1 MSRNTWKFHGGIH
14 PPQNKQQ
21 SVSASIR
28 QLPLPDKLI
37 LPLQQ
42 HIGAPGKVLVS
53 VGDRVLKGQLLAQA
67 KGFVSANLH
76 APSSGTVID
85 ISDQPVQHPS
95 GLPGKCIV
103 IETDGK
109 EQWCEI
115 HPIDDYRQMDA
126 TQLLATINN
135 AGIVG
140 MGGAGFPS
148 HVKIGTQQT
157 ISTLIL
163 NAVECEPY
171 ITSDDLLMRERA
183 AEIIEGLQILAFI
196 LNPKEILVG
205 IEDNKPEAIAAMRR
219 AAQESTEA
227 NPGAPCAVT
236 IVSVPTIYP
245 SGGEKQIIQILTGK
259 EVPSGGLPSDLGI
272 VCHNTGTV
280 HAIRNAVIEGKPLI
294 SRITTMTGNLVT
306 DPGNIEVLLGTPV
319 SHLLQHT
326 RTSANQIHR
335 LIMGGPMMGF
345 SMRSTEIPIVK
356 TSNCIIAADD
366 QEFPD
371 APPEQPC
378 IRCGACA
385 EVCPAKLLPQQL
397 FFYSKSKE
405 IDKAK
410 HYNLMDCIECGA
422 CSFVCPSQIPL
433 VQYFRFGKGE
443 VRKSKIETDKSD
455 RARMR
460 FEAHQERLEKEAA
473 AKEEKRQQ
481 RAAANALKKE
491 KQAKAKLEKEA
502 AEAANPSTAAST
514 AQESSNEPSNNDADE
529 ALETLKSNATKASK
543 RYQQAKKALQM
554 AEKNGADN
562 IDKLREKI
570 LQLETKA
577 SDAKKAL
584 KEALPSPAK
593 KIPAKSD
600 ATPNNTPKE
609 TDTSAVIA
617 AATARVKVKK
627 AQNALMAAEASD
639 ASQEVLE
646 HLSTNLNTART
657 ELEQHA
663 PSEPTTGEAQ

>member
-28 QLPLPDKLI
+28 QLPLPEKLI

-42 HIGAPGKVLVS
+42 HIGAPSKVLVN
-53 VGDRVLKGQLLAQA
+53 VGDSVLKGQLLAQA

-103 IETDGK
+103 IETDDK

-115 HPIDDYRQMDA
+115 NPIDDYRQIDVK
-126 TQLLATINN
+126 QLLSAINE

-148 HVKIGTQQT
+148 HVKIGTQQA

-196 LNPKEILVG
+196 LKPKEILVG
-205 IEDNKPEAIAAMRR
+205 IEDNKPEAIAAMQR
-219 AAQESTEA
+219 AAQESIQA
-227 NPGAPCAVT
+227 NPGSPYAVT
-236 IVSVPTIYP
+236 IVSIPTIYP

-280 HAIRNAVIEGKPLI
+280 HAIRNAIIEGKPLI
-294 SRITTMTGNLVT
+294 SRITTMTGNLVS

-326 RTSANQIHR
+326 RTSVNKIHR

-443 VRKSKIETDKSD
+443 VRKNKIEADKSD

-481 RAAANALKKE
+481 RAAATALKKE

-502 AEAANPSTAAST
+502 AEAANPSTAATLQTEST
-514 AQESSNEPSNNDADE
+514 SNNADE
-529 ALETLKSNATKASK
+529 VLETLKSNATKASK

-577 SDAKKAL
+577 GTAKQAL
-584 KEALPSPAK
+584 KDALPSPTK
-593 KIPAKSD
+593 KTNAEPPSTSNSAQQ
-600 ATPNNTPKE
+600 E
-609 TDTSAVIA
+609 TDTGAVIA

-627 AQNALMAAEASD
+627 AQNALAAAQASG
-639 ASQEVLE
+639 ASQQVLE
-646 HLSTNLNTART
+646 HLTTNLSTART

-663 PSEPTTGEAQ
+663 SSEPTTGDAQ